1 MTGLNSQEALRD
13 WMIDR
18 LCSALRIE
26 KADMDPDTL
35 FSHYALDS
43 VDSVALVMDLEE
55 ELGTELPPTLLW
67 DHPTVSQC
75 AMYLFD
81 RLQANQPP

>member
-1 MTGLNSQEALRD
+1 MTGLNSQEALRN

-18 LCSALRIE
+18 LCSALRLE
-26 KADMDPDTL
+26 KADIDPDTL

-43 VDSVALVMDLEE
+43 VDSVSLVMDLEE

-67 DHPTVSQC
+67 DYPTVSRC
-75 AMYLFD
+75 AMYLFG
-81 RLQANQPP
+81 RLQENQSP